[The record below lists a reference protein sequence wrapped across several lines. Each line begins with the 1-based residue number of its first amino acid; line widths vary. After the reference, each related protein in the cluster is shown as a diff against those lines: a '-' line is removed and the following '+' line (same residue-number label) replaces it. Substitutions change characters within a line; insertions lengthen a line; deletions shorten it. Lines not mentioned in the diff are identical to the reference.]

1 MIKEFI
7 KYYKPYK
14 KLFML
19 DMLAAFTVAL
29 CDLVYPLITRSI
41 MNDVVPNKDLRMLI
55 VCYNIIS
62 YIYNKGRT
70 KLLYAILGSCCWC
83 KDAR

>member
-41 MNDVVPNKDLRMLI
+41 MNDVVP
-55 VCYNIIS
+55 S

>member
-41 MNDVVPNKDLRMLI
+41 MNDVV
-55 VCYNIIS
+55 
-62 YIYNKGRT
+62 YNKGRT